1 MNHLRLLFAFV
12 LLVTAASSREAS
24 AQVLNKQKQLEAQT
38 NKRCQEPNSGVF
50 PETVP
55 DTFSASDLGL

>member
-38 NKRCQEPNSGVF
+38 FWDNRDWTNKRCQEPNSGVF
-50 PETVP
+50 PETVR
-55 DTFSASDLGL
+55 